1 MTATSEG
8 PLAPPTGS
16 ILRWSL
22 ANSTGLSA
30 LYLVISAAV
39 EVARRVGHARWSER
53 LSLGLESLPARTL
66 DVLGLLEPLRHR
78 WMAGEV
84 SSLGVR
90 LIYGVTSIALIY
102 LLGVMVAALMW
113 GAVRAFGTRRPPA

>member
-1 MTATSEG
+1 V
-8 PLAPPTGS
+8 APPTVA

-102 LLGVMVAALMW
+102 LLGLLVAGLMW
-113 GAVRAFGTRRPPA
+113 GAVLAFGTRRPPDPG